1 MANLTMHNIKLQG
14 QVLLGSLPSNPAYH
28 ATSAPNGSMWFNST
42 TGKLMMMVA
51 GSAAVIGDAADITAL
66 SSALNAEIVRASAAE
81 AATQADVDANEL
93 DGDNDR
99 AAIRSEFAAAD
110 ATLKGDAAAAYDT
123 LGKLEDKIQAEA
135 VTARAA
141 EAAIQADVNTNES
154 DGDTDRAAIRSEFA
168 VADAAEVVSRN
179 AAITTAVNNL
189 IDSAPGTLD
198 TLNELAAALGDDAD
212 FHTSMTAVHTA
223 ATTDRALIRTQF
235 AAADA
240 VLKGDAAAAY
250 DTLGKLE
257 DKIQAEAVTAR
268 AAEAAIQAD
277 VNTNESDGDTDR
289 ALIRTQ
295 FAAADAAVQAEL
307 DATQSS
313 MGSLMSVAGA
323 YVPFALGGGAYIDGN
338 SSLTEDLVDLDTGL
352 INEVSLARSNEA
364 TIQADVDAN
373 ELDGDNDRALIR
385 SQFAAAD
392 AVLKGDAAAAYDTLG
407 KLEDKIQAEA
417 VTARAAEAAIQA
429 DVNQNEVDADA
440 AIAAVQADVNANEL
454 DGDNDRALIRSQ
466 FATAD
471 AAVQAELDAT
481 QAAMGSLMSGAGAYV
496 AFALGGGAYI
506 DGNSSLTEDLVDL
519 DTGLINEV
527 SRAGSAEASIQADID
542 ANELDGDNDRALI
555 RSQFA
560 AADAAEVVSRN
571 AAITTAVNNLI
582 DSAPGTL
589 DTLNELAAALGDD
602 ADFHTS
608 MTAVHTAATTDRALI
623 RTQFAAA
630 DAAIQSE
637 LDATQASMGSLMS
650 GAGAYVPFALGGGAY
665 IDGNSSL
672 TEDLVD
678 LDTGLINEVSLARS
692 NEATNAAAIAAEAVT
707 ARAAEVANAAATAA
721 EAVTARAAEVANAAS
736 ITAITARFTTVS
748 ASGGSYDG
756 SGDHSVQ
763 LTHSLSDSAPFVQVM
778 VGGVMM
784 MAPVTFDSASAVT
797 VTLKGVANAAVG
809 TVLVNFFSVA

>member
-14 QVLLGSLPSNPAYH
+14 HMLLGSLPSNPAYH

-51 GSAAVIGDAADITAL
+51 NSAAVIGDAADITAL

-154 DGDTDRAAIRSEFA
+154 DGDTDRALIRTQFA
-168 VADAAEVVSRN
+168 AADAAEIVARN
-179 AAITTAVNNL
+179 AAITAAVNGL

-240 VLKGDAAAAY
+240 VLVGDAAAAY
-250 DTLGKLE
+250 NTLGKLE
-257 DKIQAEAVTAR
+257 DKIQAEAVTARAAEVANAAAVTAEAATAR

-295 FAAADAAVQAEL
+295 FAAADAAIQAEL

-313 MGSLMSVAGA
+313 MGSLMSAAGA

-429 DVNQNEVDADA
+429 DVNTNES
-440 AIAAVQADVNANEL
+440 
-454 DGDNDRALIRSQ
+454 DGDTDRALIRTQ
-466 FATAD
+466 FAAAD

-527 SRAGSAEASIQADID
+527 SLARSNEATIQADVD

-560 AADAAEVVSRN
+560 AADAAEVIARN
-571 AAITTAVNNLI
+571 SAITTAVNNLI

-630 DAAIQSE
+630 DAVLKGDAAAAYDTLGKLEDKIQAE
-637 LDATQASMGSLMS
+637 AVTAR
-650 GAGAYVPFALGGGAY
+650 AA
-665 IDGNSSL
+665 
-672 TEDLVD
+672 
-678 LDTGLINEVSLARS
+678 EVANAAAVTAEAVTARAA
-692 NEATNAAAIAAEAVT
+692 EVANAAAITAEAVTARAAEVANAAAVAAEAVT
-707 ARAAEVANAAATAA
+707 ARAAEVANAAA
-721 EAVTARAAEVANAAS
+721 
-736 ITAITARFTTVS
+736 ITAITARFTTKS
-748 ASGGSYDG
+748 ATGGSYDG
-756 SGDHSVQ
+756 SGDYSVQ

>member
-66 SSALNAEIVRASAAE
+66 SVALNAV
-81 AATQADVDANEL
+81 QADVDANEL
-93 DGDNDR
+93 YGDNDR

-189 IDSAPGTLD
+189 I
-198 TLNELAAALGDDAD
+198 
-212 FHTSMTAVHTA
+212 
-223 ATTDRALIRTQF
+223 
-235 AAADA
+235 
-240 VLKGDAAAAY
+240 
-250 DTLGKLE
+250 
-257 DKIQAEAVTAR
+257 

-429 DVNQNEVDADA
+429 A

-608 MTAVHTAATTDRALI
+608 MTAVHTAATTDRALIRTQFAAADAVLKGDAAAAYDTLGKLEDKIQAEAVTARAAEVANAAAVTAEAATARAAEAAIQADVNTNESDGDTDRALI